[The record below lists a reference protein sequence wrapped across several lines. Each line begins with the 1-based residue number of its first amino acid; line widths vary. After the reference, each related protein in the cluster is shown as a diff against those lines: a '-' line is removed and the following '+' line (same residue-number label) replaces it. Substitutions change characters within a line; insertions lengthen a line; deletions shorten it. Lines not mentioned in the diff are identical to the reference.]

1 MSIGNVAK
9 KEMEDFLNKTYYI
22 PNYQREYSWEDDE
35 LTDFLS
41 DMESILDSNQKH
53 FFGQIVVH
61 DDQGAN
67 KKYIIDGQQRT
78 ITSVIFLRA
87 LSILYKN
94 EFSNNSEALSYREK
108 GIKKSYKIEGIIGAY
123 GDDSDEEEPIRLILG
138 EGDNKFF
145 VEEVFK
151 KDTPKSEKV
160 KKKSQERIRKAFIK
174 FLAYLKAKVD
184 EKSSIEEKFK
194 CLNNYFEA
202 FTKRF
207 EIMYMEATELD
218 EAFVIF
224 ETLNARGKEL
234 ETSDLLKNYIFSK
247 ADKDSIVSYQELWNT
262 MTDDLDK
269 IDLTVYIRH
278 FWNSSNELTRM
289 NTLYRKIVSNTKTV
303 EEAKGLL
310 KNLAGYAAIYHDLR
324 FPTSASVIEDDT
336 LIQHLEN
343 LSILN
348 AKTFT
353 PLILAMYQTN
363 KKEDGLKYTEKDISK
378 VANTI
383 ENYVFRNATICK
395 RTANKTEKFMGETA
409 LKIYRGEI
417 TTVEEVCKAIE
428 KGMVTDEEFK
438 AAFKEWSSKNKTII
452 RYILRKLNYEM
463 NETHE
468 TVITKDNNK
477 VQLEHIMPINNSKWK
492 IDDEIH
498 SEYLWRLGNLT
509 LLSGKINAEAS
520 NNPFKLKVDSYKTS
534 QIDLNKT
541 IWKDSRGKERKKWTE
556 GDIQDRQNLFAELAI
571 KAWPRK

>member
-1 MSIGNVAK
+1 MSIVNVAK

-87 LSILYKN
+87 LSILYKK

-145 VEEVFK
+145 VEEIFK
-151 KDTPKSEKV
+151 KDSPGSEKA
-160 KKKSQERIRKAFIK
+160 KKRSQARMRKAFSK
-174 FLAYLKAKVD
+174 FLAYLKLKVD
-184 EKSSIEEKFK
+184 GKSSIEEKFK

-262 MTDDLDK
+262 MTNDLDK
-269 IDLTVYIRH
+269 IDLTTYIRH

-303 EEAKGLL
+303 EEAKELL
-310 KNLAGYAAIYHDLR
+310 KNLAGYAAIYHDLI

-353 PLILAMYQTN
+353 PLILAMYQIN
-363 KKEDGLKYTEKDISK
+363 KREDGLKYTEKDISK
-378 VANTI
+378 VASTI

-395 RTANKTEKFMGETA
+395 RTANNTERFMGETA
-409 LKIYRGEI
+409 LRIYRGEI

-428 KGMVTDEEFK
+428 KEIVTDEEFK
-438 AAFKEWSSKNKTII
+438 TAFKEWCSQNRTIN

-463 NETHE
+463 NETGE
-468 TVITKDNNK
+468 MEVTKDNNK
-477 VQLEHIMPINNSKWK
+477 VHLEHIMPDNNSKWK

-509 LLSGKINAEAS
+509 LLSGKINKEAS
-520 NNPFKLKVDSYKTS
+520 NNLFKEKVELYKTS
-534 QIDLNKT
+534 KIDLNET
-541 IWKDSRGKERKKWTE
+541 IWKDSRGKERKQWTE
-556 GDIQDRQNLFAELAI
+556 RDIQDRQNLFAELAI